1 MKIILLTTSY
11 KHFVVILISFILGVE
26 LILVVSDFYLWC
38 CCAKCVFLSYSGLD
52 VAAVDD
58 HTSPTNLVSVLG
70 RFTLGEVVIH
80 ISKSADKIDTQ
91 YLMLRIDRV
100 CMDVAMTTYGVAF
113 QANLGGVEVVDKIHL
128 GMYLIQIP
136 LIIKLLY

>member
-1 MKIILLTTSY
+1 M
-11 KHFVVILISFILGVE
+11 
-26 LILVVSDFYLWC
+26 
-38 CCAKCVFLSYSGLD
+38 D

-58 HTSPTNLVSVLG
+58 HTSSTNRITILG

-100 CMDVAMTTYGVAF
+100 CMDVAMTTYGMAF

-128 GMYLIQIP
+128 G
-136 LIIKLLY
+136 